1 MMSGARAVDHASRVH
16 PERKQKTVGEDANR
30 DSLCFLVD
38 VETCSVRPSE
48 QSRRC
53 CKSRGEAPITCIPIS
68 GLDVRVMAPA
78 KRHYIPR
85 RSDGCIS

>member
-1 MMSGARAVDHASRVH
+1 MMSGARAVNHASRVH
-16 PERKQKTVGEDANR
+16 PERNQKTVGEDANR

-53 CKSRGEAPITCIPIS
+53 CKSRVKLQSHAFRLAGSTSE
-68 GLDVRVMAPA
+68 
-78 KRHYIPR
+78 
-85 RSDGCIS
+85 